1 MPFKAL
7 VLLQVFAPVWRQ
19 DLSPARA
26 DAWVACGVADAD
38 GGECCPGG
46 GANSWL
52 QHSALH

>member
-26 DAWVACGVADAD
+26 DAWVARGVADAD